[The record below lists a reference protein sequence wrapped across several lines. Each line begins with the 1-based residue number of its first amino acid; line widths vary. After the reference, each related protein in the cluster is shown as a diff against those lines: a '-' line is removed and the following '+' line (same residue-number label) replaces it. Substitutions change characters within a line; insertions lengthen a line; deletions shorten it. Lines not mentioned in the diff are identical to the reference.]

1 MPLPRT
7 ADMFGDATG
16 SVEIT
21 ERFESYKAE
30 LSKSAQN
37 PLPAPGQPSIEGSP
51 ASELAQLQKSL
62 GSDMATKAFSPELL
76 ESVRQSLAGID
87 AGKDILVGSG
97 GQLGGTGG
105 LQAYDLEA
113 PAKLLAPRPTP
124 LRNRIARRHGV
135 GTAHQFKRI
144 TGFTG
149 SGTGGLG
156 LIRPGITEQTATNF
170 GPLSGGQNML
180 RGPKIQYAGD
190 QVSVPY
196 MQYSVSDQVSWAAQ
210 FSGQGY
216 QDIRQLSQTSVL
228 YSSMLLE
235 ERMILGGRGT
245 ASGFSGALAA
255 PTTVAFG
262 TPAAAGA
269 GQTGITGLTTNLYAL
284 VTSES
289 VWGESVL
296 SSAANVAITNGQV
309 VTLSAV
315 LPAGATGMKVYL
327 GTGASQPANSAM
339 FFYGRFS
346 NGSTVVQGPVP
357 TTGSTASL
365 VTADSSA
372 SATDY
377 DGILS
382 YCTGSQ
388 SGYVKNIGA
397 IPNAPSGI
405 NGGLNVANP
414 GAEFFTAFAS
424 MYDAVKADPDEVL
437 ANGNDRKQL
446 SDLLKTSSSSNYQ
459 ISLINAPGTEGVHDA
474 KVGSLVTG
482 LQNEVTGKMVALTV
496 HPWLPQ
502 GTMPIISWTL
512 PLPDSNVSDVFA
524 IYNVQDYMAIEWP
537 VTQFAYETSSYWY
550 GTMVCYAPA
559 WQGAITGITKI

>member
-1 MPLPRT
+1 
-7 ADMFGDATG
+7 MFGDASD
-16 SVEIT
+16 SVDIAD
-21 ERFESYKAE
+21 RFESYKSE
-30 LSKSAQN
+30 LNKSFSN
-37 PLPAPGQPSIEGSP
+37 PLPAPGQPTMDQP
-51 ASELAQLQKSL
+51 VNQLAELQKNI
-62 GSDMATKAFSPELL
+62 GSAAVTKALSPELL
-76 ESVRQSLAGID
+76 ESVRTALAGAD
-87 AGKDILVGSG
+87 VQKDILVGSG

-124 LRNRIARRHGV
+124 LRNRIARRHGI

-144 TGFTG
+144 NGFTG
-149 SGTGGLG
+149 TGTGGLG
-156 LIRPGITEQTATNF
+156 LIRPGITESTTTSF
-170 GPLSGGQNML
+170 GSVPFL
-180 RGPKIQYAGD
+180 RGPKIQYSGD

-228 YSSMLLE
+228 YASMLLE

-255 PTTVAFG
+255 PTGVT
-262 TPAAAGA
+262 TPITAVGATGYAAVSGY
-269 GQTGITGLTTNLYAL
+269 TTNIYVR
-284 VTSES
+284 VTAES
-289 VWGESVL
+289 VWGESV
-296 SSAANVAITNGQV
+296 AASPTTV
-309 VTLSAV
+309 VGAATSYIPVFAT
-315 LPAGATGMKVYL
+315 LPAGATGMKVYV
-327 GTGASQPANSAM
+327 GTGASDPGLPGSFFAGRASSGGGGGTSPANPG
-339 FFYGRFS
+339 F
-346 NGSTVVQGPVP
+346 VIQGALP
-357 TTGSTASL
+357 TTGSIPSAT
-365 VTADSSA
+365 DSSA

-377 DGILS
+377 DGLLS

-388 SGYVKNIGA
+388 SGYVKNISQISNGGTTA
-397 IPNAPSGI
+397 VF
-405 NGGLNVANP
+405 GGLNVPNP
-414 GAEFFTAFAS
+414 GAEFFSAFAS
-424 MYDAVKADPDEVL
+424 MYDSVKADPDEVL

-502 GTMPIISWTL
+502 GTMPIVSWTL

-524 IYNVQDYMAIEWP
+524 VYNVQDYMAIEWP

-559 WQGAITGITKI
+559 WQGAITGITKV